1 MKFTRILAG
10 VAVSAGLATAAQAAE
25 YTLTIASWAPP
36 THGVNA
42 ETWPTITKMIEDAT
56 GGRVTAEIKY
66 GLAPPPAMMDLVQ
79 DGAADMTWIFHGYT
93 PGRFTATQLI
103 ELPGYNGNAE
113 AASVAYWRVYNKYF
127 AKLDEHRGVKLIGLH
142 THGPAALHTHEP
154 VTELSQVK
162 GMKLRLPGGVGSKI
176 GEALGAVGIQVPAP
190 KVYETLASK
199 AADGVLMP
207 MESRK
212 GFKLTEVAQNVY
224 MMPGGLYRGSFAFI
238 MNQDKFDSFPPDIQK
253 ALEEKVFGEPISRVA
268 GQVWDKIDAEGL
280 AVTKADPTNAI
291 HEASDADV
299 AAFKK
304 IADGVTKEVL
314 AEIDAKGVDGEAAM
328 AEIQVEMDKN

>member
-103 ELPGYNGNAE
+103 
-113 AASVAYWRVYNKYF
+113 
-127 AKLDEHRGVKLIGLH
+127 
-142 THGPAALHTHEP
+142 
-154 VTELSQVK
+154 
-162 GMKLRLPGGVGSKI
+162 
-176 GEALGAVGIQVPAP
+176 
-190 KVYETLASK
+190 
-199 AADGVLMP
+199 
-207 MESRK
+207 
-212 GFKLTEVAQNVY
+212 
-224 MMPGGLYRGSFAFI
+224 
-238 MNQDKFDSFPPDIQK
+238 
-253 ALEEKVFGEPISRVA
+253 
-268 GQVWDKIDAEGL
+268 
-280 AVTKADPTNAI
+280 
-291 HEASDADV
+291 
-299 AAFKK
+299 
-304 IADGVTKEVL
+304 
-314 AEIDAKGVDGEAAM
+314 
-328 AEIQVEMDKN
+328 